1 MADVKWIKITTDVF
15 DDEKILLIES
25 LPDAYSIIVVWFKLL
40 CLAGKQNN
48 SGVFMMGQIAYTD
61 KMLATIFRM
70 KESTVTMALNT
81 FEQFGMIE
89 IIDGV
94 ITIPNWNKHQ
104 TLDAYEKKKE
114 RDRIYQQERRA
125 AQKAL
130 IVGSSEKS
138 SDSHATQSSYVV
150 VSDKEEDKDKEIDK
164 KNTISASDEP
174 EPPAPKKTKPDK
186 PAKHKHGDFQHV
198 LLTENEFAKLA
209 NDFGMELRD
218 KAIKFLDEYI
228 EEKGYKS
235 KSHNLAIRRWV
246 IDAVK
251 EQEQKKGKGRKEPVP
266 SWMNKKTSAE
276 RYLDYGQRQY
286 SSEQYE
292 DLEAKLSGVKTAGND
307 PELAARAEELKRQF
321 S

>member
-1 MADVKWIKITTDVF
+1 MATEKNGWIKLHRKMLDNPIIMKDAEHLAVWMYLLLNATHAEYPALFKGQKIMLQPGQLITGRKSIAETLSVNESKVRRIMDVFESDQQIDRQKSNKNTLVTLKNWDRYQILDQQFDQPVTNNRPTTDQQLTTNKNNKNIKN
-15 DDEKILLIES
+15 EKNEIN
-25 LPDAYSIIVVWFKLL
+25 II
-40 CLAGKQNN
+40 
-48 SGVFMMGQIAYTD
+48 
-61 KMLATIFRM
+61 
-70 KESTVTMALNT
+70 
-81 FEQFGMIE
+81 
-89 IIDGV
+89 
-94 ITIPNWNKHQ
+94 
-104 TLDAYEKKKE
+104 
-114 RDRIYQQERRA
+114 
-125 AQKAL
+125 
-130 IVGSSEKS
+130 
-138 SDSHATQSSYVV
+138 SDSG
-150 VSDKEEDKDKEIDK
+150 
-164 KNTISASDEP
+164 EP

-251 EQEQKKGKGRKEPVP
+251 EQEQKKGRGRKEPVP

-276 RYLDYGQRQY
+276 KYLDYGQRQY
-286 SSEQYE
+286 SADEMD
-292 DLEAKLSGVKTAGND
+292 DLESKLLGVKTAGND